1 MTKDGKMWSN
11 FWGAIGS
18 DGYYARSRDYIA
30 IVQNQRKY
38 VGNLGYGWSACHIC
52 NSRTVFQEG
61 IQPRAVY
68 SNSTEAF
75 RLYKIN
81 T

>member
-1 MTKDGKMWSN
+1 MMWPALDISCEKWKLLRVLTMLHIPVFFCRPILAPIMTKDGKMWSN

-38 VGNLGYGWSACHIC
+38 VGN
-52 NSRTVFQEG
+52 
-61 IQPRAVY
+61 
-68 SNSTEAF
+68 
-75 RLYKIN
+75 
-81 T
+81 